1 MTNSMAGRRTAAAV
15 LLAVLGAVSVEA
27 GDRLTHRVW
36 LLHGVPAEPTLSTLR
51 AGGVD
56 GLVLPVGDLVVASGT
71 CRLTLTPL
79 PDLKPIS
86 GWPVTPLVWVSGEG
100 DAKGDAVTFGSE
112 LAPVLRLLSGS
123 TTTTL
128 ALAARATWPGLVQFA
143 GAVAERTNASVE
155 LLVPAQSAV
164 ALAATRLPHGVSL
177 VVAAFGNPPALGF
190 PASNIA
196 DDLAVLA
203 AIDAAGAR
211 YRVAVVVVPRAT
223 PMPGAGGAS
232 LSAVALP
239 TVADYRPADR
249 GDAFVLRQSV
259 DWGGTL
265 LAPHDTIQVEVV
277 DTARYHRDLGLIMRG
292 VRPGLEGWDTA
303 GLPDREPA
311 LGMSLEAFLDYL
323 QGGRPYPSPLVEVD
337 WVTATRLRLTIANPT
352 PQASALASTGNWL
365 EVRFT
370 GAQLLDLGLGEFSG
384 AEYGRVE
391 AGAWHRAVAREA
403 SAIRLFMTYVA
414 PESRL
419 GGATVT
425 FLDRPSGVST
435 RWVLRLGDG
444 GEVAGVTEP
453 LPVRKP

>member
-1 MTNSMAGRRTAAAV
+1 MTNSMAGKRTAAAV
-15 LLAVLGAVSVEA
+15 LLAVLGAVSVDA

-36 LLHGVPAEPTLSTLR
+36 LLHGVPAETTLSTLR

-56 GLVLPVGDLVVASGT
+56 GLVLPVGDLVVASGA

-79 PDLKPIS
+79 PDLKPIA

-100 DAKGDAVTFGSE
+100 DSKGDAETFASE
-112 LAPVLRLLSGS
+112 FAPVLRLLSGS
-123 TTTTL
+123 TTL
-128 ALAARATWPGLVQFA
+128 LLAARANWPGLVPFA
-143 GAVAERTNASVE
+143 SAVAERTKASVE
-155 LLVPAQSAV
+155 ILVPAQDAP
-164 ALAATRLPHGVSL
+164 ALAAAHLPRTVGL

-190 PASNIA
+190 PASTIA
-196 DDLAVLA
+196 DDLAVLTA
-203 AIDAAGAR
+203 VDAAGAR
-211 YRVAVVVVPRAT
+211 YRVAVVVAPRAT

-232 LSAVALP
+232 LAAVALP
-239 TVADYRPADR
+239 TVADYRTADR
-249 GDAFVLRQSV
+249 GDAFVLRQGV

-323 QGGRPYPSPLVEVD
+323 QGGRPYPSPQVEGD
-337 WVTATRLRLTIANPT
+337 WVTATRLRLAIANPT

-384 AEYGRVE
+384 ADYGRIE
-391 AGAWHRAVAREA
+391 AGAWRRAVAREA
-403 SAIRLFMTYVA
+403 NAIRLFMTYVP

-425 FLDRPSGVST
+425 FLGRPTGVST

-444 GEVAGVTEP
+444 AEVAGEAEP
-453 LPVRKP
+453 LPGRKP